1 MISTSLPTAFA
12 ERILFF
18 PYPDHSLFDE
28 SEKAMKV
35 SRHLA
40 LSAGISVLLY
50 RLTQNRRAAVSSFL
64 AGVFWDLD
72 HVADYVIQYGI
83 PWNLGVFFRRFYK
96 REIPRV
102 VLLLH
107 SWEIVALLVGFT
119 GLRLNSFLKG
129 KDQGKSA
136 TTRIPWALVGIVVGA
151 LSHLLSDQIVNKPR
165 PRAYFFV
172 SRLRRGFMHHK
183 LFSKA
188 ADS

>member
-1 MISTSLPTAFA
+1 
-12 ERILFF
+12 
-18 PYPDHSLFDE
+18 
-28 SEKAMKV
+28 MKV

-40 LSAGISVLLY
+40 LSAGISALLY

-72 HVADYVIQYGI
+72 HVADYMIQYGI

-107 SWEIVALLVGFT
+107 SWEIVALMVGFT
-119 GLRLNSFLKG
+119 GLRICSFYRG
-129 KDQGKSA
+129 KNQGTSA
-136 TTRIPWALVGIVVGA
+136 TTKVPWALVGTVVGA
-151 LSHLLSDQIVNKPR
+151 VSHLLSDQIVNKPR

-172 SRLRRGFMHHK
+172 SRLRSGFAHHK
-183 LFSKA
+183 LFSKS